1 MNYQKTQNLIEWFNI
16 IFRERICS
24 DINVIYI
31 ESLKPQWQILFP
43 NNSLKISCDLILDLY
58 ELGEKKEL
66 GCSRKDFSE
75 FDNLYFKDLILP
87 GLINPPKYLFS
98 RNENHLHFEYD
109 FLGLIYM
116 CLSRLEEYNLNSDLK
131 DKHNRFLAKHSHA
144 FINNYLDRPLIDE
157 WIYYLKFLVKK
168 FCPRIDLISSKFKI
182 YLSHDVDLPSKY
194 HFLKKREIFYNLTS
208 QLIKYRRFQE
218 VKNILRIYSS
228 REKLLTVD
236 PYNKFDWIMDIS
248 EKNNI
253 KSTFNF
259 MTGIS
264 TRGYDS
270 EYKIDNLL
278 IENLIK
284 NINSRG
290 HYIGLHPSYYS
301 YKKPYMIKKEAMI
314 LKSTCN
320 KLKINQPRWGGR
332 MHYLR
337 WHFPL
342 TARGWELSGLDYD
355 STLSFAEMPGFR
367 SGNCFEYQMY
377 DPIEGR
383 VLKIRQKPLIIMEV
397 SIFNK
402 KYLDLDCE
410 ESIIKFITPLKDRV
424 KALDGEFTILWH
436 NSNFLTKKM
445 QRIYELLIS

>member
-236 PYNKFDWIMDIS
+236 PYNKFDWIM
-248 EKNNI
+248 
-253 KSTFNF
+253 
-259 MTGIS
+259 
-264 TRGYDS
+264 
-270 EYKIDNLL
+270 
-278 IENLIK
+278 
-284 NINSRG
+284 
-290 HYIGLHPSYYS
+290 
-301 YKKPYMIKKEAMI
+301 
-314 LKSTCN
+314 
-320 KLKINQPRWGGR
+320 
-332 MHYLR
+332 
-337 WHFPL
+337 
-342 TARGWELSGLDYD
+342 
-355 STLSFAEMPGFR
+355 
-367 SGNCFEYQMY
+367 
-377 DPIEGR
+377 
-383 VLKIRQKPLIIMEV
+383 
-397 SIFNK
+397 
-402 KYLDLDCE
+402 
-410 ESIIKFITPLKDRV
+410 
-424 KALDGEFTILWH
+424 
-436 NSNFLTKKM
+436 
-445 QRIYELLIS
+445 